1 MAITE
6 KSVPS
11 LAPGVRMQKDAVS
24 GEPVLVFPEG
34 VLFLNATAQEIVAKC
49 DGGRPVAKIISELSE
64 EYEAPEGEMR
74 DDVLEC
80 LEQLR
85 KKKLVQLQGGD

>member
-1 MAITE
+1 MDPLTE
-6 KSVPS
+6 QSVPS

-49 DGGRPVAKIISELSE
+49 DGTHPVSTIISELAE
-64 EYEAPEGEMR
+64 EYETADGDMR
-74 DDVLEC
+74 NDVLEC
-80 LEQLR
+80 LELLHQ
-85 KKKLVQLQGGD
+85 KKLVRLSE